1 MVTVCRYTY
10 DVLPPGKIVNT
21 LREVPKGETMRGKES
36 TPLHYRGTSV
46 VSINNSVMLVLLYS
60 VTVFLLS
67 VIIPKKVVSVRVL

>member
-1 MVTVCRYTY
+1 MEVVTVCRYTY

-46 VSINNSVMLVLLYS
+46 VSNNNLQMFSVFISLLYS
-60 VTVFLLS
+60 K
-67 VIIPKKVVSVRVL
+67 IWVLCNILCQ